1 MAEHSTAKVVPFGRR
16 ANVVESARVE
26 TVVLPP
32 LTVPPPRKP
41 GWPTLAALAIA
52 SGIAAVALGSWAV
65 LSEARS
71 TTTTT
76 EELTPSV
83 EWSLGVLADASARRY
98 PLQNSVGRIALVV
111 DDADRAVLTLDGLGP
126 APEGSTYQVWFV
138 PAGSARP
145 YAAGTFDGTG
155 RVVPLPRP
163 VHRGTRVGV
172 TLEQTPGAVTPS
184 RTLRLVALRD

>member
-1 MAEHSTAKVVPFGRR
+1 VAEQSTANIVPFERR
-16 ANVVESARVE
+16 ADVVAPARVE

-32 LTVPPPRKP
+32 LEVPRPRRP
-41 GWPTLAALAIA
+41 TWPTLAALAIA

-65 LSEARS
+65 FSEARS
-71 TTTTT
+71 DAAPA
-76 EELTPSV
+76 EPAPSV

-98 PLQNSVGRIALVV
+98 PLRNSVGRIALVA

-138 PAGSARP
+138 PPGSAQP
-145 YAAGTFDGTG
+145 YAAGTFDGTE
-155 RVVPLPRP
+155 RVVPLPRA
-163 VHRGTRVGV
+163 VRRGTRVGV
-172 TLEQTPGAVTPS
+172 TLEQAPGAVKPS

>member
-1 MAEHSTAKVVPFGRR
+1 MAEQTAAKIVPFGRR
-16 ANVVESARVE
+16 ADVVEPARVE

-52 SGIAAVALGSWAV
+52 SGLAAVGLGAWAV
-65 LSEARS
+65 LSEVRAP
-71 TTTTT
+71 
-76 EELTPSV
+76 EETPAAPLASV
-83 EWSLGVLADASARRY
+83 EPWLDVLTDGSARHY

-145 YAAGTFDGTG
+145 YAAGTFDGSD

-163 VHRGTRVGV
+163 VRRGTRVGV
-172 TLEQTPGAVTPS
+172 TLEPAPGAVRPS